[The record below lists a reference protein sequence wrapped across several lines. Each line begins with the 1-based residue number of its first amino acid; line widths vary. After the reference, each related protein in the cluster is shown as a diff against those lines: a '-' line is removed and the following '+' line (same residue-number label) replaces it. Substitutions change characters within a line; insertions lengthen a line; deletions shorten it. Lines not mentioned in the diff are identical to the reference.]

1 MHDLR
6 LDPLYGHERG
16 SSLAW
21 SAIFLTVVV
30 LPLLVL
36 VAEGSRWFLIRGRLQ
51 AAVDAACEDAAW
63 SSADV
68 RLFRSTGKITFTDLS
83 HRLDAA
89 QGTFRSSLG
98 EPDRLGYQASLQI
111 APDLGS
117 ISMHCSGLAAVR
129 SLLPISRPIR
139 ITVQASAAIRY
150 TK

>member
-1 MHDLR
+1 MCSIQLLHQ
-6 LDPLYGHERG
+6 ERG

-51 AAVDAACEDAAW
+51 AAADAACEDAAW

-83 HRLDAA
+83 RRLEAA
-89 QGTFRSSLG
+89 QATFWSSVG
-98 EPDRLGYQASLQI
+98 EPDKQGYQASLQI
-111 APDLGS
+111 VPDLGS
-117 ISMHCSGLAAVR
+117 ASMHCSGLAAVR
-129 SLLPISRPIR
+129 TLLPNSRPMQ
-139 ITVQASAAIRY
+139 ITVRASAAIRY
-150 TK
+150 TR